1 MKQKQTANRPRV
13 EEQRHYKKVGR
24 LSPTIAKAIRRKSAD
39 IYIDE
44 NHITHIFNRHE
55 KELASIGFTPMMFLN
70 AVINNF
76 NRIYKGNRNALI
88 LVKWNGVPKVVIIE
102 LNLALKEGFYEVLTA
117 LIRAKK
123 SLNTKDLLWQKK

>member
-1 MKQKQTANRPRV
+1 MKQKQTANRSRI
-13 EEQRHYKKVGR
+13 EEQRHYRKVGR

-70 AVINNF
+70 AIINNF
-76 NRIYKGNRNALI
+76 NRVYKGNRNALI

-123 SLNTKDLLWQKK
+123 SLKTKDLLWQKK